1 MPEGSEAV
9 HHGGSGIAKLLQ
21 AQTAGLPNWAWL
33 LIIAGG
39 IAAAIIVPNLLG
51 GGATTTPA
59 TTDNTGDT
67 TGAGTTPDL
76 SSLLGGAGAGGGYDY
91 SSPAATP
98 ATATTSALPPTTGQ
112 NVTLGSLPL
121 APMGTYQEI
130 GTVQGGPL
138 NGNLQFEVVGAG
150 SPYPIGTIITL
161 ASILPTTPTTPTST
175 PAPAP
180 APTQLQ
186 TQNAMQQQAQTPP
199 TTVPSGTPLSNLQKI
214 VNYLA
219 SLGTGATVSQVGTP
233 GTPQSGYVITG
244 NNVNAGALGALFGG
258 GWSVTKCGT
267 NKYLVKG
274 PGATNVVFGPNCVV
288 TGYD

>member
-51 GGATTTPA
+51 QGAAATPA
-59 TTDNTGDT
+59 TTDNTGAT
-67 TGAGTTPDL
+67 TPTDNSGLLGAG
-76 SSLLGGAGAGGGYDY
+76 GGVGGGYDY
-91 SSPAATP
+91 SSPTTSATLP
-98 ATATTSALPPTTGQ
+98 ATATSTTTGSISLPTLPPGC
-112 NVTLGSLPL
+112 
-121 APMGTYQEI
+121 TYSQVSDDGVNI
-130 GTVQGGPL
+130 TFSVQGGTCGYAPGTL
-138 NGNLQFEVVGAG
+138 IAIPIAG
-150 SPYPIGTIITL
+150 
-161 ASILPTTPTTPTST
+161 LPQGGPAPTPTPT
-175 PAPAP
+175 P

-199 TTVPSGTPLSNLQKI
+199 TTAPSGTPLSNLQKI

-274 PGATNVVFGPNCVV
+274 PGATNVHFGSNCVV